1 MVIAKSRLAVLGLL
15 LAGCGWVLLLFG
27 GQISLAAAALLGR
40 PVPLAIDPGRTD
52 VAQSLILSGFGL
64 AILGTLKSGLAT
76 LRLFF
81 EAVLQRS
88 AAARAQPAQPA
99 PQAPVVE
106 AIDPSAVIERGWIRD
121 RPYVRFG
128 DGSVEI
134 ETLLGVRRFSSFL
147 DAENF
152 VG

>member
-1 MVIAKSRLAVLGLL
+1 MVMAKSRLTALGLL
-15 LAGCGWVLLLFG
+15 LAGLGWVLLLFG
-27 GQISLAAAALLGR
+27 GQISLAAVSLLGR

-64 AILGTLKSGLAT
+64 SILGTLKAGLAT

-88 AAARAQPAQPA
+88 AAARAQPAQPM

-106 AIDPSAVIERGWIRD
+106 PIDPSAVVERGWIRD
-121 RPYVRFG
+121 RPYVRFA

-134 ETLLGVRRFSSFL
+134 ETLLGVRRFPT
-147 DAENF
+147 
-152 VG
+152 